1 MTQNSSRKILVI
13 TGGDSRVHSVLDL
26 TIPSKFRYTQKHGYD
41 FNILRSFKSIPS
53 INIDGGSLIGLG
65 FSRAIYA
72 FQMLGH
78 YDVVM
83 WLDSDSIVTNSNLT
97 IDDFI
102 DDEHT
107 IYFSYDW
114 PVSPDGSTEHVGF
127 SGGNFIIKST
137 NQAKELFNAFINIG
151 QHFLNDIGADQA
163 CFNAIYNQ
171 TPLRQHF
178 KILEH
183 KYLNAVPES
192 ILTTST
198 WASDPNRSG
207 KNKTHKIINPWTE
220 DSFIAHLTGCT
231 SDDRV
236 NLLNTHFKKYL

>member
-1 MTQNSSRKILVI
+1 MSKKRTLVI

-26 TIPSKFRYTQKHGYD
+26 TIPSKFRYSQQHGYD
-41 FNILRSFKSIPS
+41 FNILRSFKSLPN
-53 INIDGGSLIGLG
+53 INVDAESLIGLG
-65 FSRAIYA
+65 FSRTIYA
-72 FQMLGH
+72 FQMLEH

-102 DDEHT
+102 DDKHT

-114 PVSPDGSTEHVGF
+114 PVSSDGSTGHVGF

-137 NQAKELFNAFINIG
+137 KYVEELFSTFVNFS
-151 QHFLNDIGADQA
+151 QHFLNDVGSDQT
-163 CFNAIYNQ
+163 CFNVIYNQ
-171 TPLRQHF
+171 TPLKQHF

-183 KYLNAVPES
+183 NYLNAVPES
-192 ILTTST
+192 ILTTNT

-207 KNKTHKIINPWTE
+207 KNKTHKIINPWTG

-231 SDDRV
+231 SDDRI
-236 NLLNTHFKKYL
+236 NLLNTYFKKYL

>member
-1 MTQNSSRKILVI
+1 MTQNSSRKVLVI

-26 TIPSKFRYTQKHGYD
+26 TIPSKFRYAQKHKYD

-53 INIDGGSLIGLG
+53 INIDGENLIGLG
-65 FSRAIYA
+65 FSRVIYA
-72 FQMLGH
+72 FQMLEH

-114 PVSPDGSTEHVGF
+114 PVSPDGSTGHVGF

-137 NQAKELFNAFINIG
+137 KQVEELFSTFVNSS
-151 QHFLNDIGADQA
+151 QHFLNDTGADQA
-163 CFNAIYNQ
+163 CFNAIYNR
-171 TPLRQHF
+171 TPLKQQF

-192 ILTTST
+192 ILTTNT

-207 KNKTHKIINPWTE
+207 KDKTFTIINPWTE

-231 SDDRV
+231 TDDRI